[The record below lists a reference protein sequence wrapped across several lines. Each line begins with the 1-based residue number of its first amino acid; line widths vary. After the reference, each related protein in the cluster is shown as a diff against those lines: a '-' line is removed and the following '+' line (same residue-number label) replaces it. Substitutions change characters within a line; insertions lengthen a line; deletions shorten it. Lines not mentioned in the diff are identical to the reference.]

1 MVNWIDHIE
10 GTVEGTPVNRKNL
23 MDMQGFG
30 YVKTT
35 FNEDGSITETN
46 DSGEETVTTFN
57 DDGSITTRFTG
68 INGMTIAK
76 TTIFNDDGS
85 VSEEVTE

>member
-10 GTVEGTPVNRKNL
+10 GTTEGTPVNRKNL

-35 FNEDGSITETN
+35 FNDDGSITEVN
-46 DSGEETVTTFN
+46 FDGEETVTTFN

-68 INGMTIAK
+68 ANGMTIAQ
-76 TTIFNDDGS
+76 TTNFNEDGTIEGE
-85 VSEEVTE
+85 VSE